1 MRMTTNLQWLRTA
14 CKTELTE
21 HILPFWIGMRDAR
34 GGYFGQMTHDLSV
47 HSDVPKGVILHARI
61 LWTFSSAYLAL
72 KDPAYLEA
80 AKHAY
85 DFLCRAE
92 DPDNGGVFWS
102 LDADCQPFETN
113 KYTYCTA
120 FVIYG
125 LSLYAEASGSRE
137 ALAYAL
143 RLFHVIEQY
152 AAQPN
157 GYLESFTADWNRLD
171 NDHLSEH
178 DLGAS
183 KTMNTTLHLIE
194 AYAELFRITDDP
206 SVGKSL
212 HDLLQLTVDR
222 IYDPEQQMLRVFFD
236 DTLNVLGDL
245 HSYGHDIEASWLV
258 DHACDCLGDMSTT
271 QRFRE
276 INYAIACRVRK
287 LAYSDGVL
295 FNERFGNEID
305 KTRVWWV
312 QAEGVLGFLNA
323 AASAHDFGDDEASA
337 RFASD
342 AVSLYQTIEAQQIDR
357 RHGSEWFA
365 ELEPDGTPRPGCDI
379 AGPWKCPYH
388 NGRMCLEVM
397 HRVDILCSSD
407 CNAI

>member
-1 MRMTTNLQWLRTA
+1 MSMKASLQWLGAA
-14 CKTELTE
+14 CKAELTE
-21 HILPFWIGMRDAR
+21 HILPFWMKMRDER

-47 HSDVPKGVILHARI
+47 HSDAPKGVILHARI

-72 KDPAYLEA
+72 QDPAYLDA

-92 DPDNGGVFWS
+92 DSVNGGVFWS
-102 LDADCQPFETN
+102 LDADCHPCETN

-125 LSLYAEASGSRE
+125 LSLYAEATGSRE
-137 ALAYAL
+137 ALAYAM
-143 RLFHVIEQY
+143 RLFDVIEQH

-157 GYLESFTADWNRLD
+157 GYLESFTADWQRLE

-194 AYAELFRITDDP
+194 AYAELFRITDDQA
-206 SVGKSL
+206 VGKAL
-212 HDLLQLTVDR
+212 HDLLQLTAER
-222 IYDPEQQMLRVFFD
+222 IYDPEHRMLRVFFD
-236 DTLNVLGDL
+236 DQLNVLGDL
-245 HSYGHDIEASWLV
+245 HSYGHDIEASWLI
-258 DHACDCLGDMSTT
+258 DHACDCLGHIPTL

-276 INYAIACRVRK
+276 INYTLARNVRA
-287 LAYSDGVL
+287 LAYCNGVL
-295 FNERFGNEID
+295 FNEHFEDEID

-323 AASAHDFGDDEASA
+323 ADSALRFGDTDAHE
-337 RFASD
+337 RFLRE
-342 AVSLYQTIEAQQIDR
+342 AVSLYETIEAQQIDR
-357 RHGSEWFA
+357 RDGGEWFA
-365 ELEPDGTPRPGCDI
+365 ELEPDGTPRSGCDM

-397 HRVDILCSSD
+397 RRVDILCSSG